1 MTLQFKATIT
11 EIGML
16 ASEALEE
23 NMLILFNQTAPEE
36 VKDYCFIHDQ
46 GLYSGMITTQSTL
59 LIADKDFIVTAVGSA
74 VSQNLA
80 NLGHITIK
88 FDGKMDPEQPGT
100 VHVIGHR
107 PNSIHEGDEIV
118 FG

>member
-11 EIGML
+11 EIGIL
-16 ASEALEE
+16 ANEALEE
-23 NMLILFNQTAPEE
+23 DMLILFNQTAPEE

-46 GLYSGMITTQSTL
+46 GQESGMLSTQSTL
-59 LIADKDFIVTAVGSA
+59 LIADKDFVVTAVGSA
-74 VSQNLA
+74 ASRNLK

-88 FDGKMDPEQPGT
+88 FDGRLDPEQPGT
-100 VHVIGHR
+100 VHVIGHC
-107 PNSIHEGDEIV
+107 PSLVHIGDEIV

>member
-23 NMLILFNQTAPEE
+23 KMIILFNQTVPTD

-46 GLYSGMITTQSTL
+46 GQHIGTITTQSTL
-59 LIADKDFIVTAVGSA
+59 LIGDKDFIVTAVGSA

-88 FDGKMDPEQPGT
+88 FDGQLKPEQPGT
-100 VHVIGHR
+100 VHVIGHC
-107 PNSIHEGDEIV
+107 PNSLHVGDKIM

>member
-1 MTLQFKATIT
+1 MTFQFKATIT

-16 ASEALEE
+16 ANEALKE
-23 NMLILFNQTAPEE
+23 NMIILFNQTAPED
-36 VKDYCFIHDQ
+36 VRDYCFIHDQ
-46 GLYSGMITTQSTL
+46 GQHVGAITTQSTL

-88 FDGKMDPEQPGT
+88 FDGQLEPEQPGT
-100 VHVIGHR
+100 VHVIGHC
-107 PNSIHEGDEIV
+107 PNIIHVGNEIV